1 MGTGALLGIGIAVV
15 FFGGGAK
22 FPFSQNSIQP
32 ILVLYLPKLYT
43 KQKIQ
48 EKQLKKRLGPLPPLV
63 TPMTLGALCV
73 IFSSRFKVFK
83 A

>member
-1 MGTGALLGIGIAVV
+1 MGTGALLGIGVAIV
-15 FFGGGAK
+15 FWGGQK
-22 FPFSQNSIQP
+22 ILFSQKFIQS